1 VEASS
6 ANLVVYT
13 KMGRIWEKGEIL
25 FYFPS
30 GGFARNFLK
39 INKIQL
45 LRIYNNLAHF
55 LPLL

>member
-1 VEASS
+1 
-6 ANLVVYT
+6 LVVYT